1 MNQRPFYQDAPSYC
15 HPFFDLVTTDHL
27 IKELNNSLSETS
39 ALFSSLPPEKADY
52 RYAAGKWSVKEVLQH
67 LVDCERVYS
76 YRAFR
81 FSRFDA
87 SELAGFEENDYIKNV
102 ERINRSMDD
111 LCAEFIHLRNATIHL
126 YSYMTEEMLDFKGKA
141 NNVIYTAR
149 SLGFMTVG
157 HSIHHCNM
165 IRSHYLSN

>member
-1 MNQRPFYQDAPSYC
+1 MNQRPFYRDAPSYC
-15 HPFFDLVTTDHL
+15 HPFFDLVPTDDLIGELKKSLTETT
-27 IKELNNSLSETS
+27 
-39 ALFSSLPPEKADY
+39 ALFNSIPIEKAGY

-81 FSRFDA
+81 FSRFDTN
-87 SELAGFEENDYIKNV
+87 ELAGFDENDYIKNV
-102 ERINRSMDD
+102 EGVTKSLDE
-111 LCAEFIHLRNATIHL
+111 LCTEFIHLRNATILL
-126 YSYMTEEMLDFKGKA
+126 YSHMTAEMLDFKGKA
-141 NNVIYTAR
+141 NNVTYTAR

-165 IRSHYLSN
+165 IRSRYLPG

>member
-15 HPFFDLVTTDHL
+15 HPFFDLVPTDDL
-27 IKELNNSLSETS
+27 IKELINSLEETS
-39 ALFSSLPPEKADY
+39 VLFSSLPPEKADY

-87 SELAGFEENDYIKNV
+87 IELAGFEENDYIKNV

-111 LCAEFIHLRNATIHL
+111 LCAEFTNLRTATIHL

-157 HSIHHCNM
+157 HSIHHCNI
-165 IRSHYLSN
+165 IRSKYLPK

>member
-15 HPFFDLVTTDHL
+15 HPFFDLVTTDDL
-27 IKELNNSLSETS
+27 IKELNNSLTETS
-39 ALFSSLPPEKADY
+39 VLFSSIPPEKAEY
-52 RYAAGKWSVKEVLQH
+52 RYAADKWSVKEVLQH